1 MPNSKSKL
9 LHRLPAWAWLSHY
22 TPVKFKSDV
31 LAALIVVAMLVPQGM
46 AYAMLAGLPPIM
58 GLYASILPMIIYA
71 LLGGSSTLSIGPVA
85 IISMMTFATLNPL
98 FEVGSPVYIEAATL
112 LALMVGIISLL
123 LGLFRFGFLI
133 QLISHPVIQSF
144 IIASALLIAFGQFKF
159 LVDLPL
165 KANNIPEFV
174 SSLLQYFSLLHLPSL
189 IFGLLSIGLL
199 IYLPKL
205 LKSQAV
211 QSRIGSTD
219 FLVRAVPL
227 ILVFLGIA
235 AIVFLDL
242 KVQGIKTVGA
252 IPSGFPPLSF
262 PHWNWELVMTLL
274 PGASMI
280 AMISFVESLSIAQA
294 TALQQRSHLN
304 SNQELIALG
313 LANISAGVSSAFPV
327 TGSLSRTVVNA
338 DAGAKSPMAG
348 VLSSILI
355 VFVSLFFTGFFEDL
369 PLTILA
375 ATIIVSIWKLVN
387 FQPFFD
393 AWRYSKADGLAM
405 WITFL
410 GVVLIDIST
419 GLIIGIVSTFVLML
433 WRISRPHIAVVG
445 LVEGTQHFRNIQRH
459 QVSTSDRVL
468 SLRIDENLTFLNA
481 NSFKGYLINEISLN
495 DQLQHVIINCS
506 SISAIDL
513 SALEMLE
520 DLNAELAKLDI
531 RLHFAEVKGP
541 VMDKLQASK
550 LMTHLSGRIYL
561 THFQAIQ
568 DLAPEIFEQYKDY
581 TI

>member
-459 QVSTSDRVL
+459 QVSTSDQVL

-568 DLAPEIFEQYKDY
+568 DLAPEIFEQHKDY

>member
-1 MPNSKSKL
+1 MQNSKSKL

-85 IISMMTFATLNPL
+85 IISMITFATLNPL

-144 IIASALLIAFGQFKF
+144 IIASALLIAFGQLKF

-165 KANNIPEFV
+165 KANNLTEFV
-174 SSLLQYFSLLHLPSL
+174 SSLLQYFPLLHVPSL

-227 ILVFLGIA
+227 ILVCLGIA

-242 KVQGIKTVGA
+242 KLQGIKTVGA

-355 VFVSLFFTGFFEDL
+355 IFVSLFFTGFFEDL

-375 ATIIVSIWKLVN
+375 ATIIVSIWKLVD
-387 FQPFFD
+387 FQPFVD

-419 GLIIGIVSTFVLML
+419 GLIIGIVSTFVLMV

-520 DLNAELAKLDI
+520 DLNTELAKLDI

-568 DLAPEIFEQYKDY
+568 DLAPEIFEQHKDY
-581 TI
+581 MI

>member
-459 QVSTSDRVL
+459 QVSTSDQVL

>member
-1 MPNSKSKL
+1 MPNSKSKI
-9 LHRLPAWAWLSHY
+9 LHKLPAWAWLSHY

-98 FEVGSPVYIEAATL
+98 FEVGSPVYIEAAML

-123 LGLFRFGFLI
+123 LGVFRFGFLI

-144 IIASALLIAFGQFKF
+144 IIASALLIAFGQLKF

-174 SSLLQYFSLLHLPSL
+174 SSLLQYFPLLHLPSL
-189 IFGLLSIGLL
+189 IFGLLSISLL

-211 QSRIGSTD
+211 QSRIGPTD

-227 ILVFLGIA
+227 ILVCLGIA

-242 KVQGIKTVGA
+242 KVYGIKTVGA

-294 TALQQRSHLN
+294 TALQQRSHLD

-355 VFVSLFFTGFFEDL
+355 IFVSLFFTGFFEDL

-387 FQPFFD
+387 FQPFVD

-550 LMTHLSGRIYL
+550 LMTHLSGLIYL
-561 THFQAIQ
+561 THFQAIR
-568 DLAPEIFEQYKDY
+568 DLAPEIFEQHKDY
-581 TI
+581 MI